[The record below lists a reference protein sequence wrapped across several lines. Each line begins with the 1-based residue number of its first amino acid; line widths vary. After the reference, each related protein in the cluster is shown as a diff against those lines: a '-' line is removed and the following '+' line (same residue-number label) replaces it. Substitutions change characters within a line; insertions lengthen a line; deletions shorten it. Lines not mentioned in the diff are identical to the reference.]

1 MVWPVW
7 CVCVSINPTHDIA
20 PTKEERG
27 GRNGWKERG
36 RIQTRANQKWMRA
49 IKGLDVQAERKKTRE
64 WGRRGGLH
72 DERLNPSYVLHR

>member
-1 MVWPVW
+1 MVCMVWPVW
-7 CVCVSINPTHDIA
+7 CVCVSIYPTHGIA

-49 IKGLDVQAERKKTRE
+49 IKGLDVQAERKKTDSE
-64 WGRRGGLH
+64 GEGGG
-72 DERLNPSYVLHR
+72 V